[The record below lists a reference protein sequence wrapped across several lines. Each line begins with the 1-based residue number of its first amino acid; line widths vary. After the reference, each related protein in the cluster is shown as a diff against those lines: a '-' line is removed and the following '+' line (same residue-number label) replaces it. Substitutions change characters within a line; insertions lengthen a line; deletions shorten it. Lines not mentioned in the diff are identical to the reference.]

1 MTQPLNDFISQVRLA
16 DTIEDE
22 RFIISTEKAQI
33 RAYLRKMDPSMAPR
47 VISKLVFLET
57 IGENPAWG
65 QMEALG
71 LMDSERFSYKRIGY
85 ICTSVLLDQTT
96 EMSVLVTQ
104 TLLNDLDS
112 ADPYIQQLALTFIS
126 NLGSPEVCRAVST
139 KVKKLLDSPNS
150 AIMKKA
156 GMATVRIIRQN
167 PDLSESY
174 KNSVQ
179 GLLNS
184 NNHGIVNAGINL
196 VIAMIEK
203 EPRLIKAWAQ
213 FTGPFTKILKTLNN
227 SRPTREFTF
236 GIFNDPFMQVK
247 TMKAIS
253 LLRKKNDEL
262 EGILQQIISSTE
274 ARRNTGRTVL
284 YQTVETI
291 CSVSKQASLRGLAFN
306 QVGRLLTMKD
316 PNVLYSALSVFAR
329 ILYNERTIINRG
341 SVDSMALQRYK
352 SQITKCLNHKD
363 PSIRRRALD
372 VISALID
379 ENNAESLI
387 PEILTYIKLADSD
400 FRSELVAKIYTATVR
415 FAPSEMWKF
424 DTVHQILIDSGN
436 YVSMEIITNF
446 CESISRSPTLHQ
458 HAVQKLSESIINFS
472 ENQCLMQVAA
482 FVVGEFAGSDE
493 NQCFESLSRVILM
506 PQTTVDTKLYAIMA
520 IAKMSTRFS
529 RKEEAY
535 RIFQQLA
542 SSNEL
547 EVQQRAGEM
556 MKLITHADVCDE
568 MLAPI
573 QETAE
578 EGNEDLSKQ
587 ASNDRQT
594 SSKHHNIIS
603 QVLNQ
608 GNTNQP
614 TQQPQAQPPEDD
626 LLGDL
631 LSPTPSQQQNQTSNV
646 ASSAQDL
653 LGDLLSGPV
662 APTTTTTQILSNPIQ
677 TQNPPVQQP
686 QQQIQQ
692 PQPLQLLKTDDFIV
706 YGQAKYNP
714 QDKRQIA
721 LKLTIYGTS
730 SSQFSGFTIEYQAS
744 VGWKVTAQPPD
755 SKELLPAAS
764 QKPISQLVYL
774 LNMNNSPFQLRVK
787 ITYKFGSQPLSTDH
801 VINTLPPIQ

>member
-33 RAYLRKMDPSMAPR
+33 RAYIKKMDPTMAPR

-65 QMEALG
+65 QMEAIG
-71 LMDSERFSYKRIGY
+71 LMDSDRFSYKRIGY

-104 TLLNDLDS
+104 TLLSDLDS
-112 ADPYIQQLALTFIS
+112 SDPFVQQLALTFIA
-126 NLGSPEVCRAVST
+126 NIGTPEVCRAVST
-139 KVKKLLDSPNS
+139 KVKNLLESNNP
-150 AIMKKA
+150 AVMKKA
-156 GMATVRIIRQN
+156 GMATVRIIREN

-179 GLLNS
+179 SLLNS

-247 TMKAIS
+247 TMKAIA

-262 EGILQQIISSTE
+262 EGILQQIISSAE

-415 FAPSEMWKF
+415 FAPNEMWRF
-424 DTVHQILIDSGN
+424 DTIHQILIDSGN
-436 YVSMEIITNF
+436 YVSMEIITSF
-446 CESISRSPTLHQ
+446 CESISRSPSLHQ

-482 FVVGEFAGSDE
+482 FVVGEFAASDV

-506 PQTTVDTKLYAIMA
+506 PQTTTDTKLYSIMA

-535 RIFQQLA
+535 NIFQQLS

-547 EVQQRAGEM
+547 EVQQRSGEM

-578 EGNEDLSKQ
+578 SGNDNQNKQ
-587 ASNDRQT
+587 SQDNQQSNQT
-594 SSKHHNIIS
+594 HHDIIS
-603 QVLNQ
+603 NVLNQ
-608 GNTNQP
+608 GPSSQQNT
-614 TQQPQAQPPEDD
+614 TDSD

-631 LSPTPSQQQNQTSNV
+631 LSPLQNSSQTPNQTSNV

-653 LGDLLSGPV
+653 LGDLLSDTL
-662 APTTTTTQILSNPIQ
+662 APAKPKPNPIQ
-677 TQNPPVQQP
+677 TQMPVTNQP
-686 QQQIQQ
+686 APVQQQIQQ
-692 PQPLQLLKTDDFIV
+692 PQAAVILKADDFII
-706 YGQAKYNP
+706 YGQAKYNI

-721 LKLTIYGTS
+721 LKLLIYGTTN
-730 SSQFSGFTIEYQAS
+730 SQFSGFNIEFQPS
-744 VGWKVTAQPPD
+744 VGWKVNHQPPD
-755 SKELLPAAS
+755 SKDLLPATS

-774 LNMNNSPFQLRVK
+774 LNMNNSPFQLRLK
-787 ITYKFGSQPLSTDH
+787 ITYKFGSQPLNFEGIVS
-801 VINTLPPIQ
+801 TLPPMQ

>member
-33 RAYLRKMDPSMAPR
+33 RAYIKKMDPTMAPR

-65 QMEALG
+65 QMEAIG
-71 LMDSERFSYKRIGY
+71 LMDSDRFSYKRIGY

-104 TLLNDLDS
+104 TLLSDLDS
-112 ADPYIQQLALTFIS
+112 SDPFVQQLALTFIA
-126 NLGSPEVCRAVST
+126 NIGTPEVCRAVST
-139 KVKKLLDSPNS
+139 KVKNLLESNNP
-150 AIMKKA
+150 AVMKKA
-156 GMATVRIIRQN
+156 GMATVRIIREN

-179 GLLNS
+179 SLLNS

-247 TMKAIS
+247 TMKAIA

-262 EGILQQIISSTE
+262 EGILQQIISSAE

-415 FAPSEMWKF
+415 FAPNEMWRF
-424 DTVHQILIDSGN
+424 DTIHQILIDSGN
-436 YVSMEIITNF
+436 YVSMEIITSF
-446 CESISRSPTLHQ
+446 CESISRSPSLHQ
-458 HAVQKLSESIINFS
+458 HAIQKLSESIINFS

-482 FVVGEFAGSDE
+482 FVVGEFAASDV

-506 PQTTVDTKLYAIMA
+506 PQTTTDTKLYSIMA

-535 RIFQQLA
+535 NIFQQLS

-547 EVQQRAGEM
+547 EVQQRSGEM

-578 EGNEDLSKQ
+578 SGNDNQNKQ
-587 ASNDRQT
+587 SQDNQQSNQT
-594 SSKHHNIIS
+594 HHDIIS
-603 QVLNQ
+603 NVLNQ
-608 GNTNQP
+608 GSSSQQNT
-614 TQQPQAQPPEDD
+614 TDSD

-631 LSPTPSQQQNQTSNV
+631 LSPLQNSSQTPNQTSNV

-653 LGDLLSGPV
+653 LGDLLSDTL
-662 APTTTTTQILSNPIQ
+662 APAKPNPNPIQ
-677 TQNPPVQQP
+677 TQMPVTNQPAPVQ

-692 PQPLQLLKTDDFIV
+692 PQAAVLLKADDFII
-706 YGQAKYNP
+706 YGQAKYNI

-721 LKLTIYGTS
+721 LKLLIYGTTN
-730 SSQFSGFTIEYQAS
+730 SQFSGFNIEFQPS
-744 VGWKVTAQPPD
+744 VGWKVNHQPPD
-755 SKELLPAAS
+755 SKDLLPATS

-774 LNMNNSPFQLRVK
+774 LNMNNSPFQLRLK
-787 ITYKFGSQPLSTDH
+787 ITYKFGSQPLNFEGIVS
-801 VINTLPPIQ
+801 TLPPMQ